1 MDAVKATPFPI
12 RVVAFGLVGVFAGAA
27 AIAASRKAVVL
38 PLTFGKNGLS
48 YIPATIGGHTIRLNI
63 DLGASATLTLTR
75 EDLDRAVTHGHATL
89 RPSESRR
96 RMNVRGDVIES
107 RVFETAHL
115 RLAGKQIEP
124 FVGYEEAN
132 APGYAPPEH
141 VGLIGHEFLR
151 RYRVVFDYPSSRLT
165 LIDPKAGRWP
175 RECRRPQTMTIPFQ
189 YRDGVTVTALL
200 DGNLSVRLILDTG
213 ASVSALK
220 HSIIPETSPAG
231 PFESRETRIAGQN
244 IGGVRFRRADLT
256 GLPADGLLG
265 VDVFQA
271 SVICIDFYALRL
283 RITPASARKT
293 HIAAIRLWPMTP
305 PNRPVDPGLALGS
318 PIAGRN

>member
-1 MDAVKATPFPI
+1 MHTLSHAGRGLVKAISFPI
-12 RVVAFGLVGVFAGAA
+12 RIFASGLVIAFASPA
-27 AIAASRKAVVL
+27 AISASRRAVVL
-38 PLTFGKNGLS
+38 PLTFGQNGLS
-48 YIPATIGGHTIRLNI
+48 YIPAAIGDHTIRLNI
-63 DLGASATLTLTR
+63 DLGASAALTLTR
-75 EDLDRAVTHGHATL
+75 EDLDRAATHGHASL

-115 RLAGKQIEP
+115 RLAGQQMEP
-124 FVGYEEAN
+124 VVGYEEAN

-141 VGLIGHEFLR
+141 VGLIGHAFLR
-151 RYRVVFDYPSSRLT
+151 RYRLVFDYPSSRLT

-200 DGNLSVRLILDTG
+200 DANLSVRLILDTG

-220 HSIIPETSPAG
+220 HSVIPETSAAG
-231 PFESRETRIAGQN
+231 PFESHETRIAGQD
-244 IGGVRFRRADLT
+244 IGGVRFQRADLP

-271 SVICIDFYALRL
+271 SVICIDFDALRL
-283 RITPASARKT
+283 RITPASAQKT
-293 HIAAIRLWPMTP
+293 YSAQQ
-305 PNRPVDPGLALGS
+305 
-318 PIAGRN
+318 